1 MTVVRVVGTGLLGA
15 SIGMAL
21 RGHGHRVLLADTS
34 PTSLAL
40 ARDLGAGEP
49 HMDAPQPE
57 DTPEVVVVATPP
69 DVAAEVVAAEL
80 AQWPDAI
87 VTDVASVKQTVLAR
101 LSGLVGPEA
110 LTRYVGSH
118 PMAGRER
125 SGAVAAQDDLFEGR
139 TWVVVPHSRTRAD
152 AVETVATLARATGAA
167 VVQMSAAEHDNA
179 VAAVS
184 HLPQVAASLVAAR
197 LRELP
202 EDAVALA
209 GQGVRD
215 VTRIAASDPLL
226 WTQILAGNAPSV
238 APVLEALAAD
248 LERVRAAVDSLG
260 SDEDPSGGRGVLAQT
275 IAAGQ
280 HGQARL
286 PGKHGA
292 DATTYTSLVVVVP
305 DEPGQ
310 LGRLF
315 TEMGE
320 AGVNLEDI
328 RLEHAEGRPVGLAEV
343 WVLPSA
349 VERLRDALAANGWS
363 VHV

>member
-1 MTVVRVVGTGLLGA
+1 MTTVRIVGTGLLGT

-21 RGHGHRVLLADTS
+21 SRQGHRVLLDDTS

-40 ARDLGAGEP
+40 ARDLGAGET
-49 HMDAPQPE
+49 HTDATPQ
-57 DTPEVVVVATPP
+57 VVVVATPP
-69 DVAAEVVAAEL
+69 DVAADVVAREL
-80 AQWPDAI
+80 RRWPEAV
-87 VTDVASVKQTVLAR
+87 VTDVASVKQAVLEQVR
-101 LSGLVGPEA
+101 TLVEA
-110 LTRYVGSH
+110 EPLTRYVGSH

-125 SGAVAAQDDLFEGR
+125 SGAVAAQDDLFVGR
-139 TWVVVPHSRTRAD
+139 TWVLVPHSETRVD
-152 AVETVATLARATGAA
+152 VATQVRDIAAATGAS
-167 VVQMSAAEHDNA
+167 VVEMSAGEHDRA

-197 LRELP
+197 LRDLP
-202 EDAVALA
+202 DDAVSLA

-226 WTQILAGNAPSV
+226 WTQILSGNASSLE
-238 APVLEALAAD
+238 PVLAALAGD
-248 LERVRAAVDSLG
+248 LERVREALQLLG
-260 SDEDPSGGRGVLAQT
+260 PDDTASGARGVLAQ
-275 IAAGQ
+275 AVADGQ

-292 DATTYTSLVVVVP
+292 AATTYASLVVLVP

-320 AGVNLEDI
+320 AGVNLEDV

-349 VERLRDALAANGWS
+349 LERLQDALAAKGWS
-363 VHV
+363 VHA

>member
-1 MTVVRVVGTGLLGA
+1 MTTVRVVGTGLLGT
-15 SIGMAL
+15 SVGMAL
-21 RGHGHRVLLADTS
+21 TRQGHQVLLADTS

-49 HMDAPQPE
+49 HSDAAPDPQ
-57 DTPEVVVVATPP
+57 VVLVATPP
-69 DVAAEVVAAEL
+69 DVAAAVLAVEL
-80 AQWPDAI
+80 QRWPQAV

-101 LSGLVGPEA
+101 LRDLVDAEA
-110 LTRYVGSH
+110 LRRYVGSH

-139 TWVVVPHSRTRAD
+139 TWVLVPHKETQES
-152 AVETVATLARATGAA
+152 AVRIVGELARAAGAS
-167 VVQMSAAEHDNA
+167 VVQMSAAEHDEA

-184 HLPQVAASLVAAR
+184 HLPQIAASLVAAR
-197 LRELP
+197 LRDLP
-202 EDAVALA
+202 EDAVTLA

-226 WTQILAGNAPSV
+226 WTQILSGNAASLT
-238 APVLEALAAD
+238 PVLDALADD
-248 LERVRAAVDSLG
+248 LDRVRTAVASLDTDEASSG
-260 SDEDPSGGRGVLAQT
+260 SRGVLAQA
-275 IAAGQ
+275 IADGQ

-292 DATTYTSLVVVVP
+292 AATTYASLVVVVP
-305 DEPGQ
+305 DEPGH

-315 TEMGE
+315 TEMGD
-320 AGVNLEDI
+320 AGVNLEDV

-349 VERLRDALAANGWS
+349 LERLRDALAANGWS
-363 VHV
+363 VHA